1 MASGASWDSP
11 ATTLRG
17 RRAQNLELVVQIRGP
32 EARIASAAC
41 AAPAP
46 SRRAWA
52 PLLSGSPRA
61 HRQNVPR
68 NSQGSRVWATQLT
81 SAHSTWARRAQDA
94 PARPTSALPPSPPR
108 WGGATTTAPLFAG
121 WRGRAPSS
129 ARGRYPG
136 RGSGRPGGRAVGPP
150 RGARRGAGCCA
161 GWSSGLG
168 ARRSEDRRGSISGY
182 KWRMPGGISWRG
194 APRGGSGS
202 RNEVHLGEVW
212 RQERGN
218 QSRRRSTS
226 VRELAEGRA
235 GLGGLWCLEEDGRRG
250 GFPWGHLGRRQAVPG
265 TG

>member
-1 MASGASWDSP
+1 MASGPSRDSP

-32 EARIASAAC
+32 EAQTASAAC

-52 PLLSGSPRA
+52 PLLSGSPCA
-61 HRQNVPR
+61 HLQNVPR
-68 NSQGSRVWATQLT
+68 NSQGSRVWATQVT
-81 SAHSTWARRAQDA
+81 TTRSTWARRAQHTLQ
-94 PARPTSALPPSPPR
+94 PGRTSALPPSPPR

-136 RGSGRPGGRAVGPP
+136 RGSGRPGGRAVRPP

-168 ARRSEDRRGSISGY
+168 ARRREDRRDSGAGEGASPVTSGGCQGESAGGARPAEGVGAGRRFISG
-182 KWRMPGGISWRG
+182 KSGGRREGIGAGGG
-194 APRGGSGS
+194 AP
-202 RNEVHLGEVW
+202 L
-212 RQERGN
+212 
-218 QSRRRSTS
+218 
-226 VRELAEGRA
+226 
-235 GLGGLWCLEEDGRRG
+235 
-250 GFPWGHLGRRQAVPG
+250 
-265 TG
+265 